1 MCVFYP
7 GSAFLLCTFRH
18 PGSFILV
25 INLLGMGE
33 TVRFPQALGSGT
45 CVTPQPFHLQEILAS
60 PENPSTTQSFGRFR
74 TAALL
79 DMVLSTRVGAW
90 VSERQKS
97 PLSSSHTVGGGTRLT
112 LTVLELHS
120 GEGDETDAH

>member
-1 MCVFYP
+1 MCVWFFFFFNP
-7 GSAFLLCTFRH
+7 GSAFLLCTFHH

-45 CVTPQPFHLQEILAS
+45 CVTPQPFHPQEILAS

-74 TAALL
+74 TAVLL
-79 DMVLSTRVGAW
+79 DTVLSTRMGAW

-97 PLSSSHTVGGGTRLT
+97 PLSWS
-112 LTVLELHS
+112 
-120 GEGDETDAH
+120 